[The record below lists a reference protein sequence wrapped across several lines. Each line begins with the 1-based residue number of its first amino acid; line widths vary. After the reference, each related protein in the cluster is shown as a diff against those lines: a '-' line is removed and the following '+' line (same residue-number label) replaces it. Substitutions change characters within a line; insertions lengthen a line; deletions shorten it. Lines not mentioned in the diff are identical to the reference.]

1 MMFSQV
7 EVLRASVITLTLVS
21 IPALAQLSPEIQE
34 RIAAQQNLIRV
45 LNRDLA
51 CYTPQHPQVRESRM
65 LIGILE
71 EQSRLLE
78 QPAARWPAETIE
90 AQVTAITKQLNI
102 LRSQIANYRPSH
114 PDLSRVRAIIDLLEG
129 DLQSL
134 QRTQ

>member
-1 MMFSQV
+1 M
-7 EVLRASVITLTLVS
+7 LRASLLTLMLAC
-21 IPALAQLSPEIQE
+21 IPALAQTNAEIQQ
-34 RIAAQQNLIRV
+34 RIAAQQNLIRE

-51 CYTPQHPQVRESRM
+51 QYTPQPPQVRESRM

-78 QPAARWPAETIE
+78 QPAARWPAETVE
-90 AQVTAITKQLNI
+90 AHVTAITGQLNM

-129 DLQSL
+129 EVRSL
-134 QRTQ
+134 QRR